1 MLSVNPADG
10 AVLSVL
16 YGTDAMRMVVGERAF
31 LAQMLA
37 VEAALARAQARLG
50 IVPEEAAAAIT
61 EAAALEKLDLP
72 ALARATR
79 NTGFPVLGLV
89 RQLAALAGTEAGRW
103 VHWGAATQDIG
114 DTALVL
120 QLREAFVLLATDL
133 DRLNAALAGRARQH
147 RDTVMAGRTHLQ
159 QALPVTFGYK
169 CAIWLS
175 PLITMRER
183 LDQLLPRLLKV
194 QFGGAAGTLASLG
207 GRGIAVAE
215 ALARELD
222 LTAPDAPWHAAR
234 DTMAEAVCFLGLLTG
249 SLAKFATDIM
259 LLMQTEVAEVAEPY
273 SPGRGGSSTM
283 PQKRNPIT
291 CEYIIAQAHG
301 VQALVPQML
310 GAMTVDQERGAG
322 PWQTEPLALPQ
333 AFTLAHGALVQ
344 AVMVA
349 EGMTVD
355 SARMRR
361 NLEASGGL
369 IMAEAVMMGLTPML
383 GRGGAHDA
391 VSQACDIALAE
402 NIPLA
407 EALARDGCVTAV
419 LDAESL
425 ARMTNPISYLGSAGA
440 FTDQVLSRL

>member
-50 IVPEEAAAAIT
+50 IIPEEAAVAIT
-61 EAAALEKLDLP
+61 EAAALERLDLP

-79 NTGFPVLGLV
+79 TAGYPVLGLA
-89 RQLAALAGTEAGRW
+89 RQLATLAGTDAGRW
-103 VHWGAATQDIG
+103 VHWGAATQDII

-133 DRLNAALAGRARQH
+133 DRLNAALAARALRH

-159 QALPVTFGYK
+159 HALPVTFGYK
-169 CAIWLS
+169 CALWLS

-194 QFGGAAGTLASLG
+194 QFGGATGTLASLDDH
-207 GRGIAVAE
+207 GIAVAE

-222 LTAPDAPWHAAR
+222 LVAPDAPWHAAR
-234 DTMAEAVCFLGLLTG
+234 DTMAEAACFLGLLTG
-249 SLAKFATDIM
+249 ALAKFATDVM

-273 SPGRGGSSTM
+273 SPGRGGSATM
-283 PQKRNPIT
+283 PQKRNPIA
-291 CEYIIAQAHG
+291 CEYVVAQAQG

-310 GAMTVDQERGAG
+310 GAMVVDQERGAG
-322 PWQTEPLALPQ
+322 PWQTETLALPQ

-344 AVMVA
+344 AVTVA

-355 SARMRR
+355 AARMRR

-383 GRGGAHDA
+383 GRGGAHEA
-391 VSQACDIALAE
+391 VAQACDVALAE
-402 NIPLA
+402 SIPLA
-407 EALARDGCVTAV
+407 EALGRDSCVTAV

-425 ARMTNPISYLGSAGA
+425 ARLTDPTTYLGSAGA
-440 FTDQVLSRL
+440 FTDQVLARL

>member
-31 LAQMLA
+31 LGQMLA

-50 IVPEEAAAAIT
+50 IIPEEAATAIT
-61 EAAALEKLDLP
+61 EAAAVDKLDLP

-79 NTGFPVLGLV
+79 AAGYPVIGLV
-89 RQLAALAGTEAGRW
+89 RQLAALAGTEVGRW
-103 VHWGAATQDIG
+103 VHWGATTQDII
-114 DTALVL
+114 DTAVVL
-120 QLREAFVLLATDL
+120 QMREAFVLIATDL
-133 DRLNAALAGRARQH
+133 DRLNAALAERARQH
-147 RDTVMAGRTHLQ
+147 RETVMAGRTHLQ

-169 CAIWLS
+169 CAVWLS
-175 PLITMRER
+175 PLITMRQR
-183 LDQLLPRLLKV
+183 LEQLMPRVLKL

-207 GRGIAVAE
+207 GRGITVAE
-215 ALARELD
+215 ALAQELD
-222 LTAPDAPWHAAR
+222 LTAPDIPWHAAR
-234 DTMAEAVCFLGLLTG
+234 DSMAEAVCFLGLLAG
-249 SLAKFATDIM
+249 SLGKFASDVM

-273 SPGRGGSSTM
+273 NPGHGASSTM
-283 PQKRNPIT
+283 PQKRNPIG
-291 CEYIIAQAHG
+291 CEYVVAQAHG

-310 GAMTVDQERGAG
+310 GAMSVDQERGAG

-344 AVMVA
+344 AVTIA

-355 SARMRR
+355 TARMRR

-383 GRGGAHDA
+383 GRGGAHEA
-391 VSQACDIALAE
+391 VSRACDTALAE
-402 NIPLA
+402 HVTLA
-407 EALARDGCVTAV
+407 EALGRDSCVAGV

-425 ARMTNPISYLGSAGA
+425 ARLTDPASYLGSAAA
-440 FTDQVLSRL
+440 FTDQVLARL

>member
-37 VEAALARAQARLG
+37 VEAALARAEARLG
-50 IVPEEAAAAIT
+50 IIPEEAASAIT
-61 EAAALEKLDLP
+61 EAAAVERLDLP

-79 NTGFPVLGLV
+79 VAGYPVIGLV

-103 VHWGAATQDIG
+103 VHWGAATQDII
-114 DTALVL
+114 DTAVVL
-120 QLREAFVLLATDL
+120 QIREAFVLLATDL
-133 DRLNAALAGRARQH
+133 DRLNATLAGRAREH
-147 RDTVMAGRTHLQ
+147 RGTVMAGRTHLQ

-169 CAIWLS
+169 CAVWLS
-175 PLITMRER
+175 PLLTMRQR
-183 LDQLLPRLLKV
+183 LEQLLPRVLKL

-222 LTAPDAPWHAAR
+222 LAAPDIPWHAAR
-234 DTMAEAVCFLGLLTG
+234 DSMAETACFLGLLAG
-249 SLAKFATDIM
+249 ALGKFASDVM

-273 SPGRGGSSTM
+273 SPGHGSASSM
-283 PQKRNPIT
+283 PQKRNPVS
-291 CEYIIAQAHG
+291 CEYVIAQAHS
-301 VQALVPQML
+301 VQTLVPQML
-310 GAMTVDQERGAG
+310 GAMGVDQERGAG

-344 AVMVA
+344 ALTIA

-355 SARMRR
+355 AARMRS

-383 GRGGAHDA
+383 GRGGAHEA
-391 VSQACDIALAE
+391 VARACDAALAE
-402 NIPLA
+402 RVTLA
-407 EALARDGCVTAV
+407 EALGRDSCVTAV

-425 ARMTNPISYLGSAGA
+425 ARLTDPASYLGSAAA
-440 FTDQVLSRL
+440 FTDQVLARL